1 MDYKD
6 NHAHTVR
13 NGENIRRI
21 TFNYRGLAYDRIAI
35 LIKMM
40 QKVYWK
46 DVHDTVLSEKV
57 IKKNKFGIIPF

>member
-1 MDYKD
+1 M
-6 NHAHTVR
+6 
-13 NGENIRRI
+13 